1 MVKVVCFSPIA
12 EPLLKAL
19 ISSVYSGEVEVEVV
33 NEYDKERILEAVRD
47 ADIVIGDYTF
57 KIPITEEMMRTME
70 KVRLIQQPSTG
81 YNHIDVEV
89 AKKLGIPVANV
100 GGVNAL
106 SVAEHTIMF
115 ALALLK
121 RMIYAHNSVMAG
133 KWEQDEMA
141 NLGVYELYGK
151 TWGILG
157 MGAQGREVTKR
168 LQGWDVKVIYY
179 DIRRAEDVE
188 ERYGAEYR
196 DFETLLREA
205 DILSIHLPLTDETR
219 GMIGEK
225 ELKAMKNS
233 AVLINVARGEIVDE
247 EALVRAI
254 KERWIAGAA
263 LDVFAREPPE
273 GSELLKLKDAN
284 VIFTPHIAGA
294 TNEARLRIIREA
306 MENIGRALRGDEIKY
321 IVSRWYYGCSP
332 LHCRMYEEF
341 RS

>member
-1 MVKVVCFSPIA
+1 MAKVVCFSPIA
-12 EPLLKAL
+12 KPLLKAL
-19 ISSVYSGEVEVEVV
+19 LSSVYSDEIEIEVI
-33 NEYDKERILEAVRD
+33 NEYDEQRILEAVRD
-47 ADIVIGDYTF
+47 VDIIVGDYTF
-57 KIPITEEMMRTME
+57 KIPVTEKMMRAME
-70 KVRLIQQPSTG
+70 KVKLIQQPSTG
-81 YNHIDVEV
+81 YNHIDVDA

-121 RMIYAHNSVMAG
+121 KLLYAHNSVLAG

-168 LQGWDVKVIYY
+168 LQGWDVRIVYY
-179 DIRRAEDVE
+179 DIRRAKDVE
-188 ERYGAEYR
+188 EKYGAEYR
-196 DFETLLREA
+196 DFESLLKES
-205 DILSIHLPLTDETR
+205 DIVSIHLPLTEETR

-225 ELKAMKNS
+225 ELRMMKSS
-233 AVLINVARGEIVDE
+233 AFLINVARGEIVDE
-247 EALVRAI
+247 DALVKAI
-254 KERWIAGAA
+254 KEKWIAGAA

-273 GSELLKLKDAN
+273 GSKLIELKDYN
-284 VIFTPHIAGA
+284 VIFSPHIAGA

-306 MENIGRALRGDEIKY
+306 MENIGRALRGEEIKHV
-321 IVSRWYYGCSP
+321 VSR
-332 LHCRMYEEF
+332 
-341 RS
+341 

>member
-19 ISSVYSGEVEVEVV
+19 LSSVYSGEVEIEVI
-33 NEYDKERILEAVRD
+33 NEYDEQRILEAVRD
-47 ADIVIGDYTF
+47 ADVIIGDYTF
-57 KIPITEEMMRTME
+57 KIPVTEKMMKVME
-70 KVRLIQQPSTG
+70 KVKLIQQPSTG
-81 YNHIDVEV
+81 YNHIDVNA
-89 AKKLGIPVANV
+89 AKKLNIPVANV

-121 RMIYAHNSVMAG
+121 KLLYAHNSVLAR

-168 LQGWDVKVIYY
+168 LQGWDVRIIYY
-179 DIRRAEDVE
+179 DIRRAKDVE
-188 ERYGAEYR
+188 EKYGAEYR
-196 DFETLLREA
+196 DFESLLKES
-205 DILSIHLPLTDETR
+205 DIVSIHLPLTEETR

-225 ELKAMKNS
+225 ELKIMKSS
-233 AVLINVARGEIVDE
+233 AILINVARGEIVDE
-247 EALVRAI
+247 EALVKAL
-254 KERWIAGAA
+254 KEKWIAGAA
-263 LDVFAREPPE
+263 LDVFAKEPPE
-273 GSELLKLKDAN
+273 GSKLLELKDCN
-284 VIFTPHIAGA
+284 VIFSPHIAGA

-306 MENIGRALRGDEIKY
+306 MENIGRALRGEEIKHV
-321 IVSRWYYGCSP
+321 VSR
-332 LHCRMYEEF
+332 
-341 RS
+341 